1 MKTRV
6 VVIPIYQKEF
16 NAFEEYSLKQT
27 FRIFHKE
34 NLAIVTYSR
43 LLPIVKRQLIFQSCP
58 NLKIEIFDEF
68 YFVHGTKGY
77 NMLLLSPQF
86 YTRFSS
92 YEYMLICQTDAMPFR
107 NELDDRCK
115 QGFDII
121 GAPSV
126 HHGSYL
132 YNGGFSLR
140 RIPSFLD
147 FTSNTKLFCISFMKY
162 NHRYIKD
169 GIGAYIHL
177 RSFFKALLIRYGV
190 KILVK
195 VKNED
200 IIFSRIPF
208 FAKPSD
214 EDAKRFAFEYNPE
227 ILYEDLSKQLPFG
240 CHAWQLP
247 CNYSFWKKVLS
258 LGI

>member
-1 MKTRV
+1 MEKRI

-16 NAFEEYSLKQT
+16 NSFEEYSLKQT
-27 FRIFHKE
+27 LRIFNSE
-34 NLAIVTYSR
+34 NIAIVTYSR
-43 LLPIVKRQLIFQSCP
+43 LLPLVRCQLIFQSFP
-58 NLKIEIFDEF
+58 NIKFEVFDEF

-107 NELDDRCK
+107 NELDYWCK

-126 HHGSYL
+126 HHGSFL

-140 RIPSFLD
+140 RIPSFID
-147 FTSNTKLFCISFMKY
+147 FTSNTKLMCISFMKY
-162 NHRYIKD
+162 NHRYIK
-169 GIGAYIHL
+169 GGLGAYMHL
-177 RSFFKALLIRYGV
+177 RSFFKALLIRLGV
-190 KILVK
+190 KVLVK

-200 IIFSRIPF
+200 IIFSRIPLF
-208 FAKPSD
+208 VKPS
-214 EDAKRFAFEYNPE
+214 EEKAKRFAFEYEPE
-227 ILYEDLSKQLPFG
+227 VLYEELSEQLPFG

-247 CNYSFWKKVLS
+247 CNYPFWKKFLS
-258 LGI
+258 LEV

>member
-107 NELDDRCK
+107 NELDDWCK

-147 FTSNTKLFCISFMKY
+147 FTSNTKLFCIS
-162 NHRYIKD
+162 
-169 GIGAYIHL
+169 L
-177 RSFFKALLIRYGV
+177 
-190 KILVK
+190 
-195 VKNED
+195 
-200 IIFSRIPF
+200 
-208 FAKPSD
+208 
-214 EDAKRFAFEYNPE
+214 
-227 ILYEDLSKQLPFG
+227 
-240 CHAWQLP
+240 
-247 CNYSFWKKVLS
+247 
-258 LGI
+258 

>member
-6 VVIPIYQKEF
+6 VVIPVYQKEF
-16 NAFEEYSLKQT
+16 NPFEDYSLKQT
-27 FRIFHKE
+27 LRIFSNE
-34 NLAIVTYSR
+34 DIVIVTYPR
-43 LLPIVKRQLIFQSCP
+43 LLTVVKCQSMFQSYP
-58 NLKIEIFDEF
+58 NVKFEVFEEF

-77 NMLLLSPQF
+77 NMLLLSSQF

-107 NELDDRCK
+107 NELDYWCM

-140 RIPSFLD
+140 RIPSFIN
-147 FTSNTKLFCISFMKY
+147 FTSNTKLFCVSFMKY
-162 NHRYIKD
+162 NHRYVKE
-169 GIGAYIHL
+169 GLGACVHL
-177 RSFFKALLIRYGV
+177 RSLLKALLIRLDV

-200 IIFSRIPF
+200 IIFSRIPMF
-208 FAKPSD
+208 VKPSD
-214 EDAKRFAFEYNPE
+214 DDAKRFAFEYNPE
-227 ILYEDLSKQLPFG
+227 TLYEDLSEQLPFG

-247 CNYSFWKKVLS
+247 CNYPFWKKVLS
-258 LGI
+258 LEV